1 MTASMAST
9 NSSSSSSFGSSTSC
23 GGRKRRLPIV
33 SASLPDSV
41 AWLEG
46 LTLDMTAVSASSS
59 LAPPP
64 FRACAA
70 IQYQLRASYDNS
82 STSKTPTTSS
92 WTVQRSFHEYVQFQK
107 RLMHSMHKGHACGA
121 ECKWLYGV
129 VKNHFPKASLFCTRC
144 PDRVE
149 ARRKAMLRVLTTVQA
164 SLLNR
169 GNHRCAVFV
178 NEVSKEFAAF
188 VMGGTC
194 EISSLLLA
202 PTPSSSESS
211 LTPVTSPSLS
221 LAFDSDDSS
230 DDEVSPVAA
239 ESPKVCSFCGCG
251 REHDLNTAC

>member
-1 MTASMAST
+1 MTASTVSTSSGAS
-9 NSSSSSSFGSSTSC
+9 FASSTSS

-33 SASLPDSV
+33 SATLPDSV

-46 LTLDMTAVSASSS
+46 LTLDMTAVSSAS
-59 LAPPP
+59 AQTPPP
-64 FRACAA
+64 FRACAS
-70 IQYQLRASYDNS
+70 IQYQLHASYDS
-82 STSKTPTTSS
+82 SSSAKTPPTSA
-92 WTVQRSFHEYVQFQK
+92 WTVKRSFDDYVQFQK

-144 PDRVE
+144 PERVE

-178 NEVSKEFAAF
+178 NEVSKEFADF
-188 VMGGTC
+188 VMGGSR
-194 EISSLLLA
+194 EIQSLLLA
-202 PTPSSSESS
+202 PTPSSSERS
-211 LTPVTSPSLS
+211 LTPASSPSLS

-230 DDEVSPVAA
+230 DEEGTPVASN
-239 ESPKVCSFCGCG
+239 SPKVCSFCGCG
-251 REHDLNTAC
+251 REHDLSIAC